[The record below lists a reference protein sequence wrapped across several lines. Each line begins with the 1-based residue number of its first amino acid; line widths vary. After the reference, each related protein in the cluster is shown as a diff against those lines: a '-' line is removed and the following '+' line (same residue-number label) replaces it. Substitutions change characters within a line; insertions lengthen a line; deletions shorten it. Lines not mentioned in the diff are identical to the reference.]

1 MDTEK
6 RPTLTVVYAAT
17 ALKELDEIWDWND
30 EHYSSDHAD
39 KYIEFL
45 ERHIDALS
53 TDHRQGKQVGSRP
66 ELSYILIRRKS
77 KGHGHIAVYSVDKT
91 QVNVFHVFH
100 SAQDWQNKLPEEMS

>member
-6 RPTLTVVYAAT
+6 RPTLTVVYAAK

-30 EHYSSDHAD
+30 KHYGSDHAD
-39 KYIEFL
+39 QYIEFL
-45 ERHIDALS
+45 ERHINALG
-53 TDHRQGKQVGSRP
+53 TDRRRGKQLGFRP

-77 KGHGHIAVYSVDKT
+77 KGHGHIAVYSVDEK

-100 SAQDWQNKLPEEMS
+100 SAQDWQNKLLGKKA